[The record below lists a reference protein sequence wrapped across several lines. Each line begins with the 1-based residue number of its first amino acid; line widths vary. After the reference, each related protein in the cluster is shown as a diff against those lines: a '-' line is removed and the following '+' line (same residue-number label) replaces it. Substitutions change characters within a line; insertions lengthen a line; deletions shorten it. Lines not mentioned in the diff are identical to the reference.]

1 MKLVSFIGLSVTALT
16 LTFSTPSFAD
26 NERRID
32 VDSKV
37 VTEHK
42 ARINGERFY
51 TPQPLALNQ
60 YGTSKAML
68 SQHCNILIILAIK

>member
-26 NERRID
+26 NGRRID

-42 ARINGERFY
+42 ARINGELVTKKCIF
-51 TPQPLALNQ
+51 LA
-60 YGTSKAML
+60 KIF
-68 SQHCNILIILAIK
+68 CLII